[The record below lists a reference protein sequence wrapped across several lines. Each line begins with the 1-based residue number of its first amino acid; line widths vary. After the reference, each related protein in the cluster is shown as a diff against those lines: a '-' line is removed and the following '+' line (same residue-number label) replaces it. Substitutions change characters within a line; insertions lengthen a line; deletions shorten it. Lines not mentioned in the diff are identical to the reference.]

1 MTYNYIYKQKST
13 YISIEITQA
22 IIAAIIA
29 ILAFAPISYVFV
41 IPLLLTVCVRV
52 LLTICRFSVGPET
65 RVWHCIPQRC
75 QQNCSNSPHE
85 CPLNLWCR
93 NVWLFQLKRW
103 GHDHIG
109 ANIVTQRITTNSVF
123 ILTLFFAITSMCN
136 IIKRKIS

>member
-65 RVWHCIPQRC
+65 RV
-75 QQNCSNSPHE
+75 
-85 CPLNLWCR
+85 
-93 NVWLFQLKRW
+93 
-103 GHDHIG
+103 
-109 ANIVTQRITTNSVF
+109 
-123 ILTLFFAITSMCN
+123 
-136 IIKRKIS
+136 